1 MVKYEGVVDVERKG
15 VTLVAG
21 CVSHFYGIYNKI
33 EALLFSGKV
42 VLHHG
47 S

>member
-1 MVKYEGVVDVERKG
+1 MVKYEGVVDVVRKA

-21 CVSHFYGIYNKI
+21 CVAPFYAIYNKI
-33 EALLFSGKV
+33 ETFFFSGKV